1 MSYQHC
7 PCLESTKKDLEG
19 IKNQFETLI
28 ANIMLPCRWYEKK
41 DTEIEKDREHKQ
53 SIAEMENFYKTEL
66 DKVRSDL
73 EAERKKHD
81 SFKQRMAS
89 ELSPEIES
97 RGDLSED
104 ITNPC
109 RETQLR
115 KMYDQLQLVEW
126 PKIKEAFNSSGYDP
140 SNAERLVKDTFEVA
154 WGDMERKKKDMK
166 QLFSLDS
173 TTQQSTK
180 KVSEY
185 MQAAVRNL
193 QMALFYSQKADV
205 VKDQLSSLRIT
216 DLQVKGIRNHIFAE
230 CYWLGSL
237 MALHNPPLKPNWQCC
252 DANRSVNFPPLII
265 PSEVEKFQW
274 NFNN

>member
-1 MSYQHC
+1 MSYQQC

-28 ANIMLPCRWYEKK
+28 ANIKGSSCPSCAKKDGESEKTVSRSSKGADQGATMLPCRWYEKK

-109 RETQLR
+109 RETTQ
-115 KMYDQLQLVEW
+115 
-126 PKIKEAFNSSGYDP
+126 
-140 SNAERLVKDTFEVA
+140 KDV
-154 WGDMERKKKDMK
+154 
-166 QLFSLDS
+166 
-173 TTQQSTK
+173 
-180 KVSEY
+180 
-185 MQAAVRNL
+185 
-193 QMALFYSQKADV
+193 
-205 VKDQLSSLRIT
+205 
-216 DLQVKGIRNHIFAE
+216 
-230 CYWLGSL
+230 
-237 MALHNPPLKPNWQCC
+237 
-252 DANRSVNFPPLII
+252 
-265 PSEVEKFQW
+265 
-274 NFNN
+274 